1 MGAWAVFKKEMR
13 LYFTS
18 PVAYVVFTFFLLIV
32 GYFFYSIFAFYN
44 LTSMQAAM
52 NPAFARDLNITD
64 AIMRPL
70 FSNTGIILLF
80 FMPMLTMRL
89 FAEEKRSGTIELLLT
104 FPVRDGEVLLG
115 KFAAATVLFLMLLG
129 LTALYPAIVGY
140 FTRVEWGPLL
150 SGYLGLLLLGS
161 SFLAVGV
168 LVSSLTENQIVAS
181 FATFAILLG
190 FWVIGWSGDLVG
202 GNWRAVFQYLS
213 ILEHLDSF
221 GRGVIDTKD
230 VLYYLSVIALSLF
243 LTLRALESKRWRG

>member
-1 MGAWAVFKKEMR
+1 MRVWTIFKKEMR

-52 NPAFARDLNITD
+52 NPVFARDLNITD
-64 AIMRPL
+64 AVMRPL

-115 KFAAATVLFLMLLG
+115 KFAAAMGLFVMLLG
-129 LTALYPAIVGY
+129 STALYPGIVGY
-140 FTRVEWGPLL
+140 FARVEWGPLL
-150 SGYLGLLLLGS
+150 SGYLGLVLLGTA
-161 SFLAVGV
+161 FLGVG
-168 LVSSLTENQIVAS
+168 LLISSLTENQIVAS
-181 FATFAILLG
+181 VVTFVVLLI
-190 FWVIGWSGDLVG
+190 FWVIGWAADLAG
-202 GNWRAVFQYLS
+202 SNWRALFQYLS
-213 ILEHLDSF
+213 ISEHLENF
-221 GRGVIDTKD
+221 GKGVVDTKD
-230 VLYYLSVIALSLF
+230 VVYYLSVIVLSLF
-243 LTLRALESKRWRG
+243 LTMRSLESKRWRG